1 MFITSGGFK
10 RLINEAY
17 KGAGLK
23 IGNDGTGYY
32 LAGGYWAMWIEK
44 GCIPKKELGAII
56 ELTGELPEAGK
67 RIPGD
72 KIREPVRNAGQPV
85 LQGSWKTQASAR
97 MYWK

>member
-1 MFITSGGFK
+1 MFITSAGFK

-23 IGNDGTGYY
+23 IGNDGAGYY

-44 GCIPKKELGAII
+44 GCIPKKR
-56 ELTGELPEAGK
+56 TGCNYRTDRGTAGGGK

-72 KIREPVRNAGQPV
+72 KIREPV
-85 LQGSWKTQASAR
+85 
-97 MYWK
+97 